1 MSFWNIAY
9 MSGLVAEDKDGKW
22 MLGADDDCTIARE
35 VDRSI
40 TMNDK
45 FIVIGLQAHNFKIGV
60 TKDLQGDRGEQCLVY
75 K

>member
-1 MSFWNIAY
+1 
-9 MSGLVAEDKDGKW
+9 MSGVVAEDKNGKW

-40 TMNDK
+40 TINDK
-45 FIVIGLQAHNFKIGV
+45 LFVIDLKGQKLKIGV
-60 TKDLQGDRGEQCLVY
+60 SKDLQGDRGEQWLPY

>member
-1 MSFWNIAY
+1 
-9 MSGLVAEDKDGKW
+9 MSGVVAEDKNGKW

-40 TMNDK
+40 AMNDK
-45 FIVIGLQAHNFKIGV
+45 LFVIDLQGHKFKIGV
-60 TKDLQGDRGEQCLVY
+60 TKDLQGDRGEQWLPY

>member
-1 MSFWNIAY
+1 
-9 MSGLVAEDKDGKW
+9 MSGLVAEDKNGKW

-40 TMNDK
+40 TINDK
-45 FIVIGLQAHNFKIGV
+45 LFVIDLKGQKLKIGV
-60 TKDLQGDRGEQCLVY
+60 SKDLQGDRGEQWLPY

>member
-1 MSFWNIAY
+1 
-9 MSGLVAEDKDGKW
+9 MSGVVAEDKNEKW

-40 TMNDK
+40 TINDK
-45 FIVIGLQAHNFKIGV
+45 LFVIDLKGQKFKIGV
-60 TKDLQGDRGEQCLVY
+60 SKDLQGDRGEQWLPY